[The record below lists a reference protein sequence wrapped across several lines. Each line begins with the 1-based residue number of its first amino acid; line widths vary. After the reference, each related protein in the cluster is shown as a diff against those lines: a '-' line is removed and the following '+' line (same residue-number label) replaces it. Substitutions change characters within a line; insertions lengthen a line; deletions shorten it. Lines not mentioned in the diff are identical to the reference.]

1 MLICSQQ
8 IHWANRGE
16 SLCTP
21 AAELHHLTGNSELQK
36 LFTQAAEAGDQ
47 GIHGFV
53 DSCDSCIMNFN
64 MLFIRPSSFVP

>member
-53 DSCDSCIMNFN
+53 
-64 MLFIRPSSFVP
+64 